1 MASVL
6 SRRLGKRSLLGARVL
21 GPPGAAPPS
30 EPQAELLEGV
40 APQPFFTS
48 KDTSCQEQPKEVLKA
63 PSTSGLQQ
71 MAFQPGQK
79 VGWCLSGQVPDLPRL
94 VASRPVVPR
103 VTGGN
108 SLGIVFVCVW
118 TLSLPPCGPVGS
130 RLLERM
136 SHQQRTQDCS
146 LTGSAAWRKSWRDLT
161 SDFLDLD
168 LLKTSVSRMARA
180 QFFLTCLSLQFNKT
194 KGSIS
199 GL

>member
-40 APQPFFTS
+40 APQPFFAS
-48 KDTSCQEQPKEVLKA
+48 KDASQEQPKEVLKA

-94 VASRPVVPR
+94 VASRLAVP
-103 VTGGN
+103 
-108 SLGIVFVCVW
+108 
-118 TLSLPPCGPVGS
+118 
-130 RLLERM
+130 
-136 SHQQRTQDCS
+136 
-146 LTGSAAWRKSWRDLT
+146 
-161 SDFLDLD
+161 
-168 LLKTSVSRMARA
+168 
-180 QFFLTCLSLQFNKT
+180 
-194 KGSIS
+194 
-199 GL
+199 